1 VPLPGPD
8 DPTDDVRF
16 SVPPP
21 PDDRL
26 WRHPSELRVLGLG
39 RGDERRSPVWLVLA
53 AGVAGALVTLGVLAL
68 LGRLGEGED
77 RADPAVIRE
86 AARPAAA
93 PLAGSAS
100 VVRIAEE
107 VRPAIAKVRVRVR
120 GDEAA
125 SSGSAVLYRDDGHL
139 LTNAHVV
146 EGADAIE
153 VSLADGSMHEAS
165 VVGTDQ
171 LTDIAVLR
179 IATAADGRPYPTAVL
194 GTAVDLAVGQPVV
207 AIGSPLGL
215 AGGSSVTTG
224 VVSALGREV
233 EAEGTSLL
241 DMVQTDAAISPGSS
255 GGALVDGTGAVIGIT
270 TAVGVSEVGAEGLG
284 FAVPV
289 DVARSV
295 AEEIITTGRAVH
307 VWLGVTGSDLD
318 RRSAEDL
325 GVRGGAR
332 VEQVVD
338 GSPADEAG
346 VVPSDVV
353 VAVEEEPVASMSALV
368 IALRERDPG
377 DEVALEVLRDGDRR
391 QVTVSLVERPS

>member
-39 RGDERRSPVWLVLA
+39 RGDQRRSPVWLVLA

-107 VRPAIAKVRVRVR
+107 VRPAIAKVRVR
-120 GDEAA
+120 GDDAA

-391 QVTVSLVERPS
+391 QVTVALVERPS

>member
-26 WRHPSELRVLGLG
+26 WRHPSELRVLGMG
-39 RGDERRSPVWLVLA
+39 GGDQRRSPVWLVLA

-107 VRPAIAKVRVRVR
+107 VRPAIAKVRVR
-120 GDEAA
+120 GDDAA

-391 QVTVSLVERPS
+391 QVTVALVERPS

>member
-1 VPLPGPD
+1 
-8 DPTDDVRF
+8 
-16 SVPPP
+16 
-21 PDDRL
+21 L

-107 VRPAIAKVRVRVR
+107 VRPAIAKVRVR
-120 GDEAA
+120 GDQAA

-318 RRSAEDL
+318 RRSAEEL

>member
-1 VPLPGPD
+1 MPLPGPD

-39 RGDERRSPVWLVLA
+39 RGDQRRSPVWLVLA

-107 VRPAIAKVRVRVR
+107 VRPAIAKVRVR
-120 GDEAA
+120 GDDAA

-391 QVTVSLVERPS
+391 QVTVALVERPS

>member
-26 WRHPSELRVLGLG
+26 WRHPSELRVLGMG
-39 RGDERRSPVWLVLA
+39 GGDQRRSPVWLVLA

-93 PLAGSAS
+93 PVAGSAS

-107 VRPAIAKVRVRVR
+107 VRPAIAKVRVR
-120 GDEAA
+120 GDDAA

-391 QVTVSLVERPS
+391 QVTVALVERPS

>member
-26 WRHPSELRVLGLG
+26 WRHPSELRVLGMG
-39 RGDERRSPVWLVLA
+39 GGDQRRSPVWLVLA

-107 VRPAIAKVRVRVR
+107 VRPAIAKVRVR
-120 GDEAA
+120 GDDAA

>member
-1 VPLPGPD
+1 M
-8 DPTDDVRF
+8 
-16 SVPPP
+16 
-21 PDDRL
+21 
-26 WRHPSELRVLGLG
+26 G
-39 RGDERRSPVWLVLA
+39 RGDQRRSPVWLVLA

-107 VRPAIAKVRVRVR
+107 VRPAIAKVRVR
-120 GDEAA
+120 GDDAA

-391 QVTVSLVERPS
+391 QVTVALVERPS

>member
-1 VPLPGPD
+1 MPLPGPD

-107 VRPAIAKVRVRVR
+107 VRPAIAKVRVR
-120 GDEAA
+120 GDDAA

-318 RRSAEDL
+318 RRSAEEL

-391 QVTVSLVERPS
+391 QVTVALVERPS

>member
-26 WRHPSELRVLGLG
+26 WRHPSELRVLGMG
-39 RGDERRSPVWLVLA
+39 GGDQRRSPVWLVLA

-107 VRPAIAKVRVRVR
+107 VRPAIAKVRVR
-120 GDEAA
+120 GDDAA

-318 RRSAEDL
+318 RRSAEEL

>member
-39 RGDERRSPVWLVLA
+39 GGDQRRSPVWLVLA

-107 VRPAIAKVRVRVR
+107 VRPAIAKVRVR
-120 GDEAA
+120 GDDAA

-318 RRSAEDL
+318 RRSAEEL

-391 QVTVSLVERPS
+391 QVTVALVERPS

>member
-1 VPLPGPD
+1 
-8 DPTDDVRF
+8 
-16 SVPPP
+16 
-21 PDDRL
+21 
-26 WRHPSELRVLGLG
+26 
-39 RGDERRSPVWLVLA
+39 
-53 AGVAGALVTLGVLAL
+53 
-68 LGRLGEGED
+68 
-77 RADPAVIRE
+77 
-86 AARPAAA
+86 
-93 PLAGSAS
+93 
-100 VVRIAEE
+100 
-107 VRPAIAKVRVRVR
+107 
-120 GDEAA
+120 
-125 SSGSAVLYRDDGHL
+125 
-139 LTNAHVV
+139 
-146 EGADAIE
+146 
-153 VSLADGSMHEAS
+153 
-165 VVGTDQ
+165 
-171 LTDIAVLR
+171 
-179 IATAADGRPYPTAVL
+179 
-194 GTAVDLAVGQPVV
+194 
-207 AIGSPLGL
+207 
-215 AGGSSVTTG
+215 
-224 VVSALGREV
+224 
-233 EAEGTSLL
+233 
-241 DMVQTDAAISPGSS
+241 MVQTDAAISPGSS

-318 RRSAEDL
+318 RRSAEEL

-391 QVTVSLVERPS
+391 QVTVALVERPS

>member
-1 VPLPGPD
+1 MPLPGPD

-26 WRHPSELRVLGLG
+26 WRHPSELRVLGMG
-39 RGDERRSPVWLVLA
+39 RGDQRRSPVWLVLA

-107 VRPAIAKVRVRVR
+107 VRPAIAKVRVR
-120 GDEAA
+120 GDDAA

-318 RRSAEDL
+318 RRSAEEL

-391 QVTVSLVERPS
+391 QVTVALVERPS

>member
-26 WRHPSELRVLGLG
+26 WRHPSELRVLGMG
-39 RGDERRSPVWLVLA
+39 RGDQRRSPVWLVLA

-107 VRPAIAKVRVRVR
+107 VRPAIAKVRVR
-120 GDEAA
+120 GDDAA

-318 RRSAEDL
+318 RRSAEEL

>member
-107 VRPAIAKVRVRVR
+107 VRPAIAKVRVR
-120 GDEAA
+120 GDQAA

>member
-1 VPLPGPD
+1 MPLPGPD

-39 RGDERRSPVWLVLA
+39 RGDQRRSPVWLVLA

-107 VRPAIAKVRVRVR
+107 VRPAIAKVRVR
-120 GDEAA
+120 GDDAA

-318 RRSAEDL
+318 RRSAEEL

-391 QVTVSLVERPS
+391 QVTVALVERPS

>member
-1 VPLPGPD
+1 MPLPGPD

-107 VRPAIAKVRVRVR
+107 VRPAIAKVRVR
-120 GDEAA
+120 GDDAA

-391 QVTVSLVERPS
+391 QVTVALVERPS

>member
-8 DPTDDVRF
+8 DQTDDVGF

-39 RGDERRSPVWLVLA
+39 PSDRRSPSLLVVLL
-53 AGVAGALVTLGVLAL
+53 AGVAGALATLAVLAL
-68 LGRLGEGED
+68 VDRLGGDDD
-77 RADPAVIRE
+77 RAAPAVIRQ
-86 AARPAAA
+86 AAQPAAA
-93 PLAGSAS
+93 PRGGSAS

-107 VRPAIAKVRVRVR
+107 VRPAIAKVRVQ
-120 GDEAA
+120 GDDAS
-125 SSGSAVLYRDDGHL
+125 SSGSGVLYRDDGHL

-153 VSLADGSMHEAS
+153 VSLADGSTREARL
-165 VVGTDQ
+165 VGIDE

-179 IATAADGRPYPTAVL
+179 IPLPEDGRPYPSAVL
-194 GTAVDLAVGQPVV
+194 GTAADLAVGQPVV

-295 AEEIITTGRAVH
+295 AEDIITMGRAVH
-307 VWLGVTGSDLD
+307 VWLGVHGSDLD
-318 RRSAEDL
+318 RRSAEDM
-325 GVRGGAR
+325 GVRAGAR
-332 VEQVVD
+332 VERVVD
-338 GSPADEAG
+338 GSPADDAG
-346 VVPSDVV
+346 VVPTDVI
-353 VAVEEEPVASMSALV
+353 VAVEDEPVASMSALV

-377 DEVALEVLRDGDRR
+377 DEVALDVLRDGDRR
-391 QVTVSLVERPS
+391 RVTVALVERPS